1 MERSRSPILLLPG
14 RNTAAGSK
22 FRHFSQC
29 QQELADISILFIYSF
44 RREVLKMPK
53 SRSAYREFPHVSRL
67 LEEKLVR
74 RRKEMKISQTG
85 LANKTGLTRNCIQQM
100 ECHEH
105 MPLPSTMFKLLK
117 ALEFSE
123 EEAARF
129 WVEIEEAYA
138 KDRMLQESDT
148 KTPETV

>member
-1 MERSRSPILLLPG
+1 
-14 RNTAAGSK
+14 
-22 FRHFSQC
+22 
-29 QQELADISILFIYSF
+29 
-44 RREVLKMPK
+44 MPK

>member
-1 MERSRSPILLLPG
+1 
-14 RNTAAGSK
+14 
-22 FRHFSQC
+22 
-29 QQELADISILFIYSF
+29 
-44 RREVLKMPK
+44 
-53 SRSAYREFPHVSRL
+53 
-67 LEEKLVR
+67 
-74 RRKEMKISQTG
+74 
-85 LANKTGLTRNCIQQM
+85 
-100 ECHEH
+100 